1 MNSISSGDAVA
12 DASPM
17 TDLTFNI
24 LVTLTDEELHGYAL
38 IKRLREL
45 EGRASLRT
53 GTVYAALARLREDG
67 WVEEVDDPDSAEED
81 SRRRVYRVTDRGREA
96 ARIEAV
102 RLREA
107 LERARTKRLVGEG
120 ARG

>member
-1 MNSISSGDAVA
+1 MPDV
-12 DASPM
+12 SPM

-53 GTVYAALARLREDG
+53 GTVYAALARLREDA
-67 WVEEVDDPDSAEED
+67 WVEEVDDPEAADDED

-96 ARIEAV
+96 ARAEAA

-107 LERARTKRLVGEG
+107 LERARAKRLVGQG